1 MNKTNLK
8 VTPAAI
14 FIFFMQLLYA
24 AASSEVSQSEVYIFI
39 WIGGYLIAGIM
50 AVLACFISSIN
61 LSQIIKISFVGI
73 LMIVTALS
81 SAGRELAL
89 LVLYWIILKNSN
101 QDQLIKTF
109 FCADILALYFNAL
122 LALVGAYHIF
132 DDSGNLILGFLNP
145 NFLGLFVFD
154 IVLLLIVQNDKKQN
168 LKNFSIIMIAALLC
182 WKYINCRSAALAIVI
197 LVVLSLMRGI
207 LEGNKLF
214 LLGVKYS
221 YVILSGLSIAL
232 GKIGVSNAI
241 LMTIDKVLSG
251 RIIAWNVYFQNKPIT
266 LLGTLF
272 YARDFYPL
280 DNAYLWLLFRY
291 GVIVFVIYAVANY
304 LVSKKA
310 IEQKTYNMQIVI
322 LALAFYSL
330 MEFSPMSVFN
340 HIGLALLTAKSTN
353 ASVQRK
359 IE

>member
-1 MNKTNLK
+1 MNRTTLR
-8 VTPAAI
+8 VAPAAI
-14 FIFFMQLLYA
+14 FVFLMQLLYA
-24 AASSEVSQSEVYIFI
+24 ASSSEISQSEGYGYIRVA
-39 WIGGYLIAGIM
+39 GYLIAGLM
-50 AVLACFISSIN
+50 AVLVCLKSSIT
-61 LSQIIKISFVGI
+61 LLHIIKICFIGL
-73 LMIVTALS
+73 LMGLTALN
-81 SAGRELAL
+81 SAGRELVL
-89 LVLYWIILKNSN
+89 LALYWIILKDAN
-101 QDQLIKTF
+101 QSQLIVSFEYAAITAL
-109 FCADILALYFNAL
+109 FCNTILALTG
-122 LALVGAYHIF
+122 VYHVF
-132 DDSGNLILGFLNP
+132 DDNNNLTIGFLNP

-154 IVLLLIVQNDKKQN
+154 IVALVDLQNNKSKK
-168 LKNFSIIMIAALLC
+168 LYGMAVIAAILC

-310 IEQKTYNMQIVI
+310 IERKTYNMQIVI